1 MDYVAAHPWF
11 FGIACC
17 LSGYWLARYLHR
29 QAIHR
34 PAPLRP
40 DIADAEIESAAR
52 AGRYVDAIKLYRQ
65 RSGAGLAEAKGAVD
79 AIKARI
85 GV

>member
-1 MDYVAAHPWF
+1 MDYVAAHPWS
-11 FGIACC
+11 FGIACF
-17 LSGYWLARYLHR
+17 LAGYGLARYLHR

-34 PAPLRP
+34 PAPPRP
-40 DIADAEIESAAR
+40 DITDAEIESAAR
-52 AGRYVDAIKLYRQ
+52 AGRYVEAIKLYRQ

-85 GV
+85 GA